1 MEKTKE
7 KRGQS
12 IEMTS
17 GSLWKNI
24 FLFSIPLMCS
34 QVLEVMFNL
43 SDVAIVGRFADYKAL
58 GSVGSTTLLISLFT
72 GFLIGMGSGVNI
84 RAAHELG
91 AKNRKAL
98 ERTIHTAFLLCLII
112 GLIVGGICIF
122 FAEFMLGLLHTKDEL
137 MDEAVLYLKIYALG
151 MPGMAV
157 YNFGNGILSAR
168 GDTRKPLLYLTIAG
182 ILNVILNLFFV
193 IRCHMAAEGVALASM
208 IAQYLSAIL
217 VVLNLFRR
225 RDECRFFP
233 SKIRIHK
240 EAARAVLMLGI
251 PAGIQQAIFAIANL
265 FVQTAVN
272 SFDAVMVSGNAAA
285 SNADTIIYNV
295 MAAFHTGCASFIG
308 QNMGAGNR
316 KRMIKSYFISTFY
329 SFTAAAILGS
339 ILFFYGR
346 QFLGLFASETAVI
359 DAGMQRVKI
368 MAFSYAVSAFM
379 DCTISASRGMGKSIA
394 PTFIVIMGSCVFRV
408 IWVYTVFAHFRTIPS
423 LYLLYFFSWV
433 LTAVAEIIYFI
444 RSFQKLEIGKGTPS

>member
-98 ERTIHTAFLLCLII
+98 ERTIHAAFLLCLLI

-137 MDEAVLYLKIYALG
+137 MDGAVLYLKIYALG